1 MTEAQKGWHQG
12 GCHCGAVRFSVL
24 VPRTV
29 HVNDCNC
36 SICRMTGHRHLTVPH
51 EDLRLETGKDM
62 LTSYRFNTGEAEHL
76 FCKVCGVK
84 PFYQPRSHPGSY
96 SVNFRC
102 MDHPEDFEVI
112 DDGCF
117 DGANW
122 EANIADLRSRI
133 PD

>member
-1 MTEAQKGWHQG
+1 MTEDRKIWHRG

-24 VPRTV
+24 LPGTI

-36 SICRMTGHRHLTVPH
+36 SICRMTGHRHLTVRK
-51 EDLRLETGKDM
+51 EELELEEGEDM
-62 LTSYRFNTGEAEHL
+62 LTSYRFNTGVANHL

-84 PFYQPRSHPGSY
+84 PFYVPRSHPGGY

-102 MDHPEDFEVI
+102 LDEPEAFDVI
-112 DDGCF
+112 DEGTF

-122 EANIADLRSRI
+122 EANIAALKERI

>member
-1 MTEAQKGWHQG
+1 MTEDRKTWHRG

-24 VPRTV
+24 LPRTI

-36 SICRMTGHRHLTVPH
+36 SICRMTGYRHLTVRKN
-51 EDLRLETGKDM
+51 ELELEEGEDM
-62 LTSYRFNTGEAEHL
+62 LTSYRFNTGVANHL

-84 PFYQPRSHPGSY
+84 PFYVPRSHPGGY

-102 MDHPEDFEVI
+102 LDEPEAFDVI
-112 DDGCF
+112 DEGTF

-122 EANIADLRSRI
+122 EANIAALKERI